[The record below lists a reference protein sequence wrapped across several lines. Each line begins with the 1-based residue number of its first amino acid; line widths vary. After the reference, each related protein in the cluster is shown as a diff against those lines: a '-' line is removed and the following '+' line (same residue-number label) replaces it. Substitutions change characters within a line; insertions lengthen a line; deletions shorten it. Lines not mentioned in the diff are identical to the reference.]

1 LHKRLQRFTRLLQAV
16 EDGDVQAVHRARV
29 ASRRLREVLPV
40 LQLDPDAVDKI
51 GRRLRKVTKRLGS
64 VRELDVQLGVLGE
77 LRAAGRHSEAAL
89 ARIVLSVE
97 QERSQARERHL
108 AKSQIRELRRVGAK
122 LEKLARSFEER
133 DAGDWGQRRSGRA
146 ASLARQRSCRWAV
159 QARVGRRAATLAR
172 AIAQAGAVYLPERL
186 HAVRI
191 AAKKLRYALELDAD
205 LRQVKSSP
213 DITELRR
220 TQDILGRLHDLQV
233 LVDRTREEQASLAPP
248 DVNIWRGLDVLV
260 RSLED
265 ECRRLHG
272 RYMHHAASL
281 VALCARLSG
290 RAEEVRREKSR
301 VRRT

>member
-1 LHKRLQRFTRLLQAV
+1 M
-16 EDGDVQAVHRARV
+16 
-29 ASRRLREVLPV
+29 
-40 LQLDPDAVDKI
+40 
-51 GRRLRKVTKRLGS
+51 
-64 VRELDVQLGVLGE
+64 
-77 LRAAGRHSEAAL
+77 
-89 ARIVLSVE
+89 
-97 QERSQARERHL
+97 
-108 AKSQIRELRRVGAK
+108 AK
-122 LEKLARSFEER
+122 
-133 DAGDWGQRRSGRA
+133 
-146 ASLARQRSCRWAV
+146 
-159 QARVGRRAATLAR
+159 
-172 AIAQAGAVYLPERL
+172 AGAVYLPERL

-248 DVNIWRGLDVLV
+248 DVNIWRGLDALV

-281 VALCARLSG
+281 VGLCARLSG
-290 RAEEVRREKSR
+290 RTEEVRNEKSK

>member
-1 LHKRLQRFTRLLQAV
+1 
-16 EDGDVQAVHRARV
+16 
-29 ASRRLREVLPV
+29 V

-89 ARIVLSVE
+89 ARIVLGVE
-97 QERSQARERHL
+97 EDRNLARERHL

-133 DAGDWGQRRSGRA
+133 ERDRSLGPSGRA